1 MLERMTSRQKTV
13 LIGSGVFFFILCI
26 LGITIASISAT
37 ETQKTY
43 KIGPLNPNKTLP
55 KIQR

>member
-13 LIGSGVFFFILCI
+13 LIGSGVLFFMLCV

-37 ETQKTY
+37 ETRNTY
-43 KIGPLNPNKTLP
+43 KIGPVNPNKTLP
-55 KIQR
+55 KR